1 MRVLRDLR
9 KAKGIS
15 LKEFGK
21 IIGVAESTV
30 SLYENGKRQPDY
42 DTLSKIADFFGV
54 STDYLL
60 GRETKTVLTRRDEKE
75 IKTIIDDTVNQLLEQ
90 DGLMFDGKPA
100 TDEDVQRL
108 IMAMQMGMEMIKK
121 ENKEKFTPKKYRK

>member
-75 IKTIIDDTVNQLLEQ
+75 IKTIII
-90 DGLMFDGKPA
+90 A
-100 TDEDVQRL
+100 TSSSLQID
-108 IMAMQMGMEMIKK
+108 
-121 ENKEKFTPKKYRK
+121 

>member
-100 TDEDVQRL
+100 ADEDVQRL